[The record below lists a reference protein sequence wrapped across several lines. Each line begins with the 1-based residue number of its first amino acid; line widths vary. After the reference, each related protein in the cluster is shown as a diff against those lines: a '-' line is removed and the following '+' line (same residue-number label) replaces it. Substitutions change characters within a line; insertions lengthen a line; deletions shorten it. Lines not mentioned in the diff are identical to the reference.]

1 MGMKMCK
8 QMILPWKIMGG
19 FLNGVAI
26 GLENQDDSLDNTDSY
41 MCFS

>member
-1 MGMKMCK
+1 MGIKMCK
-8 QMILPWKIMGG
+8 QRMLPWKIMEG

-26 GLENQDDSLDNTDSY
+26 GLENQDDSLGNTDSY